1 MNISKSD
8 IVVSTAGRDQGR
20 LFYVIDADE
29 TFVTLADGKI
39 RRMEKPKRKKRKHV
53 RLAIHADSHVAQ
65 KIKNGAAVL
74 DSELRRDLA
83 IYSQEI
89 RSQNYQGGV

>member
-1 MNISKSD
+1 MDISKSD

-20 LFYVIDADE
+20 LFYVMDAE
-29 TFVTLADGKI
+29 EQYVSLADGKI
-39 RRMEKPKRKKRKHV
+39 RRVEKPKRKKRKHV
-53 RLAIHADSHVAQ
+53 RLALHADSHVAQ
-65 KIKNGAAVL
+65 KIRSGAAVQ

-89 RSQNYQGGV
+89 KSRNYQGGV